1 MNCLLKCLGL
11 DYKINFRSL
20 FICYNIFI
28 KISIHLFYLIFIY
41 NTFNNNKNYISYI
54 SYSQMDILNFFFLS
68 KSKDTLNYT
77 FKSIICLRVIL
88 SLIHFNFLKFIEG
101 VYILRVSRVPSIYFR
116 FETNMILIYSN
127 C

>member
-1 MNCLLKCLGL
+1 
-11 DYKINFRSL
+11 
-20 FICYNIFI
+20 
-28 KISIHLFYLIFIY
+28 
-41 NTFNNNKNYISYI
+41 
-54 SYSQMDILNFFFLS
+54 MDILNFFFLS
-68 KSKDTLNYT
+68 KSKDTLKYT

-101 VYILRVSRVPSIYFR
+101 VYTLRVSRVPSIYFR